1 MGARSIDRYYD
12 RLSECEPLAP
22 EEESRLIRQA
32 QDRDHPDSV
41 EARRRVVESN
51 LRFVVRVARRYRGR
65 GVPLADLIAEGNYGL
80 VKAISYFDD
89 SRGFR
94 FITYAVWWIRHAIQK
109 TLRAHSGAVALPES
123 RVRAHRELKQV
134 RATLRQETGHD
145 PGNETLAR
153 ELEWTREDVR
163 RARREAQRDQHLE
176 EPITPGGERTIAD
189 VLDQRLFPAPDGPIE
204 AESQRGALRAAVSR
218 LGEREATILEKY
230 YGLGRERG
238 RTLGEIAAEYG
249 LSRERIRQ
257 LKERGLR
264 RLRDRYEAHELLP

>member
-1 MGARSIDRYYD
+1 MGARSIEQYYD
-12 RLSECEPLAP
+12 RLGECEPLSP
-22 EEESRLIRQA
+22 EEESRLIRRA
-32 QDRDHPDSV
+32 QDRDHPDST

-109 TLRAHSGAVALPES
+109 TLRAHAGAVALPES
-123 RVRAHRELKQV
+123 RVRAHRELEQV
-134 RATLRQETGHD
+134 RTTLRQETGRD
-145 PGNETLAR
+145 PGEETLAH
-153 ELEWTREDVR
+153 ELEWSREEVR

-176 EPITPGGERTIAD
+176 EPVTPGGERTLAD
-189 VLDQRLFPAPDGPIE
+189 VLDQRLFPSPDGAIE
-204 AESQRGALRAAVSR
+204 AESQRGALREAVSR
-218 LGEREATILEKY
+218 LGDREATILEKY

-238 RTLGEIAAEYG
+238 CTLGEIAAEYG